1 MIRKY
6 KSSLTAKIFLLTMLL
21 LTMCCIATYAF
32 IAWLIPK
39 TYPNQVDLEA
49 VKSFA
54 DNITEELK
62 HIGYNDCDGIAMDI
76 EKTAQDR
83 YGGNVELHIFNEK
96 GLEVYGNGAFEKFE
110 KDYHVNQRT
119 SQYHFTFADNT
130 KEFTFFFADGSQAVN
145 YAVEAVNRIFPYL
158 IVTVLVISIFAAF
171 IYSRYITS
179 PILKISKASE
189 KMIDLDFDLQYH
201 TNRTDELG
209 TVYHNLSALA
219 EKLSLTLKELEKTNA
234 QLSDDIDRERQ
245 LEQQRTE
252 LFSAISHELKTP
264 ITIVKGQL
272 QGMVSGIGRYK
283 DRDTYLIQS
292 LQALNGL
299 ETMVQELLIISRM
312 EAPEYI
318 CNRKPFDLALL
329 VKQCLVAQEDA
340 FIQNEMQLN
349 TDLPDNVIYN
359 GDIQLLKRVFDNLI
373 INALKYSPVGNR
385 VSVSMTQRDESIYFS
400 IENTGTHIAGEDLR
414 RIFEAFYRPDHSRSR
429 QTGGSGLG
437 LYIVKRVLDMHESKY
452 SMENSKD
459 GVIFI
464 IIF

>member
-1 MIRKY
+1 MIKKY
-6 KSSLTAKIFLLTMLL
+6 KSSLTTKIFLLTMLL
-21 LTMCCIATYAF
+21 LTICCIATYAF

-62 HIGYNDCDGIAMDI
+62 HVDYDDIMVIAMDI

-83 YGGNVELHIFNEK
+83 YGDGVELHIFDK
-96 GLEVYGNGAFEKFE
+96 SGLEVFGNGSLKKDI
-110 KDYHVNQRT
+110 KDYYAIQRT
-119 SQYHFTFADNT
+119 REYRFTFADNT
-130 KEFTFFFADGSQAVN
+130 EEFTFFFADGSQAVN

-158 IVTVLVISIFAAF
+158 IVMVLVISIFAAF
-171 IYSRYITS
+171 VYSRYITY
-179 PILKISKASE
+179 PIVKISKASK
-189 KMIDLDFDLQYH
+189 KMIALDFDLNYK
-201 TNRTDELG
+201 TSRTDELG

-219 EKLSLTLKELEKTNA
+219 EKLSFTLKELEKTNA
-234 QLSDDIDRERQ
+234 QLSDDINRERQ

-272 QGMVSGIGRYK
+272 QGMISGIGRYK

-312 EAPEYI
+312 EAPEYV
-318 CNRKPFDLALL
+318 CSRKPFDLALL
-329 VKQCLVAQEDA
+329 VKQCLIAQEDA

-373 INALKYSPVGNR
+373 INALKYSPAGNR
-385 VSVSMTQRDESIYFS
+385 VSVSMTTRDESIYFS
-400 IENTGTHIAGEDLR
+400 IENTGTHIAEEDLS

-437 LYIVKRVLDMHESKY
+437 LYIVKRVLDMHEAKY
-452 SMENSKD
+452 GMENSKD
-459 GVIFI
+459 GVIFTI
-464 IIF
+464 MF